1 MPFKPSDY
9 ASTYLGGLQS
19 AGNRQETALGGAAL
33 RQLAKKRA
41 AEYGAQ
47 IAADN
52 REFAAQQ
59 AAADRSAARG
69 NAIFGALGNIAG
81 TALTS
86 GITQMRL
93 NQSQPKGLNLEGIQ
107 QYMDTQTPGIG
118 YSPAPTQSSGLNL
131 GDIQSYMDNRTPSF
145 TFGSSYFN

>member
-52 REFAAQQ
+52 REFAAQR
-59 AAADRSAARG
+59 AAADRSAARD
-69 NAIFGALGNIAG
+69 NAILGALGNIAG
-81 TALTS
+81 TALTA
-86 GITQMRL
+86 GITQMQQ
-93 NQSQPKGLNLEGIQ
+93 NQPQSQGLDLQGIQ
-107 QYMDTQTPGIG
+107 EYMD
-118 YSPAPTQSSGLNL
+118 
-131 GDIQSYMDNRTPSF
+131 DRTPSF

>member
-52 REFAAQQ
+52 REFAAQR
-59 AAADRSAARG
+59 AAADRSAARD

-81 TALTS
+81 TALTA
-86 GITQMRL
+86 GITQMQQ
-93 NQSQPKGLNLEGIQ
+93 NQPQSQGLDLQGIQ
-107 QYMDTQTPGIG
+107 EYMD
-118 YSPAPTQSSGLNL
+118 
-131 GDIQSYMDNRTPSF
+131 DRTPSF

>member
-81 TALTS
+81 TALTA
-86 GITQMRL
+86 GITQMQQ
-93 NQSQPKGLNLEGIQ
+93 NQPQSQGLDLQGIQ
-107 QYMDTQTPGIG
+107 EYMD
-118 YSPAPTQSSGLNL
+118 
-131 GDIQSYMDNRTPSF
+131 DRTPSF